1 MNISYTVKRSRKRRK
16 TISLQVSN
24 NSELIISAPYFTP
37 VVEIDRFVQEKQN
50 WIQKTIQKQK
60 ETFLS
65 SKEKEYVTGE
75 ILYYLGEP
83 YPLEVFF
90 APDEMIGLVFWDN
103 RFYLNSPD
111 VPATKKNYFVRW
123 YKIKAREYLSKRVD
137 FYGRMLNI
145 QAGNVR
151 ITSAGSRWGSCSEN
165 NNLAFS
171 FRLMM
176 AKPDVIDYVV
186 IHELMHIP
194 EKNHSGKF
202 WQLVAR
208 AMPDYKKHRRWLK
221 DNHHIFI
228 L

>member
-1 MNISYTVKRSRKRRK
+1 MRAAYTVKRSRKRRK
-16 TISLQVSN
+16 TISLQVSS
-24 NSELIISAPYFTP
+24 NSELIVSAPYFTP
-37 VVEIDRFVQEKQN
+37 VAEIDRFVREKKD
-50 WIQKTIQKQK
+50 WIQKAIKRQK
-60 ETFLS
+60 ETVFT
-65 SKEKEYVTGE
+65 SKEKEYITGE
-75 ILYYLGEP
+75 TFYYLGEP

-111 VPATKKNYFVRW
+111 IPATKKDHFVRW
-123 YKIKAREYLSKRVD
+123 YKTKAREYLGKRVD

-145 QAGNVR
+145 QAGNIR
-151 ITSAGSRWGSCSEN
+151 ITSARSRWGSCSES

-176 AKPDVIDYVV
+176 AHPAVIDYVV
-186 IHELMHIP
+186 VHELMHVR

-202 WQLVAR
+202 WQHVAQT
-208 AMPDYKKHRRWLK
+208 MPDYKKHRGWLK
-221 DNHHIFI
+221 DNHRIFS